1 MGKDKKIW
9 VAGHKVSAR
18 NYANAKAMFASTA
31 KYIKSRRE
39 ASRRSREIR
48 EMVGPHSMEWVQSA
62 LFLYACKKHKLD
74 VRDAL
79 MAYTSALILKLES
92 VLTDADR
99 IAKRLDQPDSFRW
112 VANQLRWAINKHT
125 KLIDTMNADILVPPI
140 SETGTDIKNI
150 VHRPTDKDANEMMN
164 YMVGEFKQKNPEA
177 HSVLPRMDCEL

>member
-62 LFLYACKKHKLD
+62 LFLYACKKYKLD
-74 VRDAL
+74 VRQAL
-79 MAYTSALILKLES
+79 MAYTSALILKLEN

-99 IAKRLDQPDSFRW
+99 VAKRLDQPDSFKW
-112 VANQLRWAINKHT
+112 VASQLRWAINKHT
-125 KLIDTMNADILVPPI
+125 KLIDAMGTDILVPPI
-140 SETGTDIKNI
+140 SDTGTAIKNL
-150 VHRPTDKDANEMMN
+150 VHRPSDKDTNEMMN
-164 YMVGEFKQKNPEA
+164 YMVGEFKQKNPDA
-177 HSVLPRMDCEL
+177 VSVLPRKDCEI